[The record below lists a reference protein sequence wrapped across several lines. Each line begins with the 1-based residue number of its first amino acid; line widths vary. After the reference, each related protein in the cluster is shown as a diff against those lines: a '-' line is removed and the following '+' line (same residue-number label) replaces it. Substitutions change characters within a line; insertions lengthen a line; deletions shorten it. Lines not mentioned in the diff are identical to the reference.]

1 MIIRFTLIAGTCLS
15 LIPAAAL
22 AQTAAPAA
30 APSAAATTPAVGA
43 TVLDSAGTS
52 IGTIASITPRA
63 IVLDID
69 GTKVAVPPA
78 SVGATAKGLA
88 MAMTKASLQAAQAQQ
103 QAQAQAALQ
112 SRLVAGTAVSGING
126 TPIGT
131 VKANDGSL
139 ITLTTSKGDVKLPT
153 NGFTMNQSGQVMIA
167 MTEAQFNAAVSGAS
181 GGAATADGKPG
192 AAATTSAGVNGRAG
206 TTGTD
211 TMTPPAASATTTAA
225 PAPSA
230 TPTARA
236 KARVSS
242 KSKVKATMPH

>member
-1 MIIRFTLIAGTCLS
+1 MISRFTLIAGGLS
-15 LIPAAAL
+15 LLPAAAL
-22 AQTAAPAA
+22 AQTAPPAA
-30 APSAAATTPAVGA
+30 APSAAAKTPTVGA
-43 TVLDSAGTS
+43 TVLDSAGTP
-52 IGTIASITPRA
+52 IGTIASITAQA
-63 IVLDID
+63 IVLDMD

-126 TPIGT
+126 APIGT

-139 ITLTTSKGDVKLPT
+139 VTLSTSKGDVKLPT
-153 NGFTMNQSGQVMIA
+153 NGFTMNQTGQVMIA
-167 MTEAQFNAAVSGAS
+167 MTEAQFDAAVSGAS
-181 GGAATADGKPG
+181 GGTTGADATTG
-192 AAATTSAGVNGRAG
+192 AAATTTSPGVSGTTG

-211 TMTPPAASATTTAA
+211 TMAPPEAPATTTA

-230 TPTARA
+230 TPTAGA
-236 KARVSS
+236 
-242 KSKVKATMPH
+242 KATMSGKSKAKATTPH